1 MSLPFICLVY
11 GIHTLLYLTLAILQ
25 LKDPEVKMIDL
36 YSHELMPHLPVF
48 EESRTI
54 VPVEGVIT
62 IIGEYLPT
70 TNQMWIESLN
80 DRIRLFQFLKD
91 HDILLNTMDE
101 YDFKHENI
109 SEGKL
114 FDRTSL
120 KDMQDLYAWVKNH
133 LGITS
138 SDLCIIDE
146 DYIRHKLVIDEPR
159 FDYYAF

>member
-1 MSLPFICLVY
+1 MDV
-11 GIHTLLYLTLAILQ
+11 LTILIQ
-25 LKDPEVKMIDL
+25 NYTGNLSP
-36 YSHELMPHLPVF
+36 
-48 EESRTI
+48 
-54 VPVEGVIT
+54 
-62 IIGEYLPT
+62 
-70 TNQMWIESLN
+70 
-80 DRIRLFQFLKD
+80 
-91 HDILLNTMDE
+91 
-101 YDFKHENI
+101 KHENI

-120 KDMQDLYAWVKNH
+120 KDMQYLYAWVKNH